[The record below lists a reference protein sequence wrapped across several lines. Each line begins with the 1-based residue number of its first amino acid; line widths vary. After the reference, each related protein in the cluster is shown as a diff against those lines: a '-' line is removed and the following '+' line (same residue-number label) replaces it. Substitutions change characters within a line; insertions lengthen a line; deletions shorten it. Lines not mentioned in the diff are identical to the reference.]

1 MIILKVYLGL
11 ICFPGILLR
20 FLRYVFRTH
29 VCICI
34 YSFINLLI
42 FIIIIIIIIIIIV
55 MRF

>member
-42 FIIIIIIIIIIIV
+42 FIIIVIIIIV
-55 MRF
+55 MRFWL